1 MSDILDSAY
10 HHYLN
15 ILTTD
20 DSTPCKLLL
29 DIIFAVAFEYQFVD
43 VFEDEGAN
51 KLALDETLWGITG

>member
-10 HHYLN
+10 HPYLN

-29 DIIFAVAFEYQFVD
+29 GIIFALAFEYQFVD
-43 VFEDEGAN
+43 VFEDEVWRGR
-51 KLALDETLWGITG
+51 